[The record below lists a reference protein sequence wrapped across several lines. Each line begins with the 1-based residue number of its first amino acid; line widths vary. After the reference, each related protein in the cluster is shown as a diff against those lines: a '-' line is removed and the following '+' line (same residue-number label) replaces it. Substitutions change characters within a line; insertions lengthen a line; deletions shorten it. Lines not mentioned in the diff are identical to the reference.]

1 MALLFYSEYDDPQD
15 WGKHLREAIPGLDFR
30 VWPAV
35 GDPSDIQAA
44 IVWRAPEGELRKFPN
59 LKLIINLGAGVD
71 SIVQDKSLPEGIP
84 IVRIADPDMS
94 RMMAQFVLAAVLRHY
109 RDFVSFARAQKE
121 RRWHYI
127 HPREAP
133 TCSVGVMGLGNLGA
147 AAAAELVRQGFKVS
161 GWARTPKSL
170 EGVTAFHGKAG
181 FAPFLA
187 KSEILV
193 VMLPLTPETKGILDA
208 KALSLLPRGAKIVN
222 VGRGKL
228 VDEDA
233 LVAAL
238 RAGQIAEATLD
249 VFQVEPLPADSPLW
263 GFDQVLVTP
272 HLASVAIPRTAA
284 RQVADNLRR
293 VSAGEPLI
301 NVVDPKRGY

>member
-15 WGKHLREAIPGLDFR
+15 WGVNLREAIPGLDFR
-30 VWPAV
+30 VWPQV
-35 GDPSDIQAA
+35 GDPRDIQAA
-44 IVWRAPEGELRKFPN
+44 IVWKAPQGELRKYAN

-71 SIVQDKSLPEGIP
+71 SIVQDRSLPAGIP

-94 RMMAQFVLAAVLRHY
+94 RMMAQFVLASVLRHY

-147 AAAAELVRQGFKVS
+147 AAASELVRQGFKVA
-161 GWARTPKSL
+161 GWARTPKNL
-170 EGVTAFHGKAG
+170 EGVEAFHGKAG
-181 FAPFLA
+181 LAPFLA
-187 KSEILV
+187 RTEILA
-193 VMLPLTPETKGILDA
+193 VMLPLTVETEGILDA
-208 KALSLLPRGAKIVN
+208 KALALLPRGAKIIN
-222 VGRGKL
+222 VGRGRL

-233 LVAAL
+233 LIAAI
-238 RAGQIAEATLD
+238 RSGQVAEATLD
-249 VFQVEPLPADSPLW
+249 VFRTEPLPPDSPLW

-284 RQVADNLRR
+284 RQVAENLRR
-293 VSAGEPLI
+293 LAAGEPLI
-301 NVVDPKRGY
+301 NVVDPQRGY

>member
-1 MALLFYSEYDDPQD
+1 MALLFYSEYDDPAD
-15 WGKHLREAIPGLDFR
+15 WGTHLREAIPGLDFR
-30 VWPAV
+30 VWPEV
-35 GDPSDIQAA
+35 GNPSDIQAA
-44 IVWRAPEGELRKFPN
+44 IVWKAPEGELRKLPN

-109 RDFVSFARAQKE
+109 REFVSFARAQKE

-147 AAAAELVRQGFKVS
+147 TAAGELVRQGFRVS

-170 EGVTAFHGKAG
+170 EGVEAFHGKAG

-187 KSEILV
+187 KCEILV
-193 VMLPLTPETKGILDA
+193 VMLPLTPQTEGILDA

-222 VGRGKL
+222 VGRGRL
-228 VDEDA
+228 VDEEA
-233 LVAAL
+233 LIAAL
-238 RAGQIAEATLD
+238 RSGQIAEATLD
-249 VFQVEPLPADSPLW
+249 VFRVEPLPADSPLW
-263 GFDQVLVTP
+263 DFDQVLVTP

-284 RQVADNLRR
+284 RQVAENLRR

>member
-1 MALLFYSEYDDPQD
+1 MALLFYSEYDDPED

-30 VWPAV
+30 VWPQV
-35 GDPSDIQAA
+35 GDPRDIQAA
-44 IVWRAPEGELRKFPN
+44 IVWKAPEGELRKFQN
-59 LKLIINLGAGVD
+59 LKLIVNLGAGVD

-133 TCSVGVMGLGNLGA
+133 TCNVGVMGLGALGA
-147 AAAAELVRQGFKVS
+147 TAAAELVRQGFKVR

-170 EGVTAFHGKAG
+170 EGVEAFHGRPG
-181 FAPFLA
+181 LQPFLA
-187 KSEILV
+187 QCEILV
-193 VMLPLTPETKGILDA
+193 VMLPLTPETEGILDA
-208 KALSLLPRGAKIVN
+208 KALALLPRGAKLVN
-222 VGRGKL
+222 VGRGRL
-228 VDEDA
+228 VDEEA
-233 LVAAL
+233 LIAAL
-238 RAGQIAEATLD
+238 RSGQVAEATLD
-249 VFQVEPLPADSPLW
+249 VFRVEPLPAASPLW
-263 GFDQVLVTP
+263 DFDQVLVTP

-284 RQVADNLRR
+284 RQVAENLRR
-293 VSAGEPLI
+293 LAAGEPLL

>member
-1 MALLFYSEYDDPQD
+1 MALLFYSEYDDPAD
-15 WGKHLREAIPGLDFR
+15 WGTHLREAIPGLDFR
-30 VWPAV
+30 VWPEV
-35 GDPSDIQAA
+35 GNPSDIQAA
-44 IVWRAPEGELRKFPN
+44 IVWKAPEGELRKLPN

-109 RDFVSFARAQKE
+109 REFVTFARAQKD

-147 AAAAELVRQGFKVS
+147 TAAAELVRQGFKVC

-170 EGVTAFHGKAG
+170 EGVEAFHGKAG

-187 KSEILV
+187 KCEILV
-193 VMLPLTPETKGILDA
+193 VMLPLTPETEGVLDA
-208 KALSLLPRGAKIVN
+208 NALSLLPRGAKIVN
-222 VGRGKL
+222 VGRGRL
-228 VDEDA
+228 VNEDA
-233 LVAAL
+233 LIAAL
-238 RAGQIAEATLD
+238 RSGQIAEATLD
-249 VFQVEPLPADSPLW
+249 VFRVEPLPADSPLW
-263 GFDQVLVTP
+263 SFDQVLVTP

-284 RQVADNLRR
+284 RQVAENLRR

>member
-15 WGKHLREAIPGLDFR
+15 WGRHLRDAIPGLDFR
-30 VWPAV
+30 AWPDV
-35 GDPSDIQAA
+35 GHPGEIEAA
-44 IVWRAPEGELRKFPN
+44 IVWKAPQGELRKYPN

-71 SIVQDKSLPEGIP
+71 SIVQDRSLPAGIP

-147 AAAAELVRQGFKVS
+147 MAASELARQGFNVA
-161 GWARTPKSL
+161 GWARSPKSID
-170 EGVTAFHGKAG
+170 GVESFHGRSG
-181 FAPFLA
+181 LAPFLA
-187 KSEILV
+187 RSEILA
-193 VMLPLTPETKGILDA
+193 VMLPLTPETEGILDA
-208 KALSLLPRGAKIVN
+208 RALGRLPRGAKLIN
-222 VGRGKL
+222 VGRGRL
-228 VDEDA
+228 VDE
-233 LVAAL
+233 AAL
-238 RAGQIAEATLD
+238 IAAIRSGQIAEATLD
-249 VFQVEPLPADSPLW
+249 VFHTEPLPPDSPLW
-263 GFDQVLVTP
+263 AFDQVLVTP

-284 RQVADNLRR
+284 RQVAENLRR
-293 VSAGEPLI
+293 VKAGEPLI
-301 NVVDPKRGY
+301 NVVDPQRGY

>member
-1 MALLFYSEYDDPQD
+1 MALLFYSEYDDPSD

-30 VWPAV
+30 VWPEA
-35 GDPSDIQAA
+35 GDPRDIQAA
-44 IVWRAPEGELRKFPN
+44 MVWKAPEGELRKFPN

-71 SIVQDKSLPEGIP
+71 SIVQDRSLPEGIP

-121 RRWHYI
+121 RRWHYL

-133 TCSVGVMGLGNLGA
+133 ACSVGVMGLGNLGA
-147 AAAAELVRQGFKVS
+147 MAASELVRQGFQVS
-161 GWARTPKSL
+161 GWARSPKSL
-170 EGVTAFHGKAG
+170 EGVKSFHGKEG

-193 VMLPLTPETKGILDA
+193 VMLPLTPETEGVLDA

-228 VDEDA
+228 VDEGA
-233 LVAAL
+233 LIAAL
-238 RAGQIAEATLD
+238 RSGHIAEATLD
-249 VFQVEPLPADSPLW
+249 VFQVEPLPSTSPLW
-263 GFDQVLVTP
+263 DFDQVLVTP

-284 RQVADNLRR
+284 RQVAENLRR
-293 VSAGEPLI
+293 LAAGEPLI

>member
-15 WGKHLREAIPGLDFR
+15 WGRHLRDAIPGLDFR
-30 VWPAV
+30 VWPDV
-35 GDPSDIQAA
+35 GDPGGIEAA
-44 IVWRAPEGELRKFPN
+44 IVWKAPQGELRKYPN

-71 SIVQDKSLPEGIP
+71 SIVQDRSLPAGIP

-147 AAAAELVRQGFKVS
+147 MAASELARQGFKVA
-161 GWARTPKSL
+161 GWARSPKRID
-170 EGVTAFHGKAG
+170 GVESFHGESG
-181 FAPFLA
+181 LAPFLA
-187 KSEILV
+187 RTEILA
-193 VMLPLTPETKGILDA
+193 VMLPLTPQTEGILDA
-208 KALSLLPRGAKIVN
+208 SALALLPRGAKLIN
-222 VGRGKL
+222 VGRGSL
-228 VDEDA
+228 VDE
-233 LVAAL
+233 AAL
-238 RAGQIAEATLD
+238 IEAIRSGHIAEATLD
-249 VFQVEPLPADSPLW
+249 VFHTEPLPPDSPLW
-263 GFDQVLVTP
+263 AFDQVLVTP

-284 RQVADNLRR
+284 RQVAENLRR
-293 VSAGEPLI
+293 LKTGEPLI
-301 NVVDPKRGY
+301 NVVDPQRGY